1 MSDRRRPDHYSRKA
15 QDEGF
20 AARSVYKLQE
30 IDEKARLLPRGG
42 GRVLDLGCCPG
53 SWSAYARQ
61 VGGPQ
66 LSLVGVDVSPT
77 PRYAGVF
84 LQGSIYDIDPQQLIE
99 KLGGPADLVMSD
111 MAPNTSGHRFTDHTR
126 QIALVDQAL
135 VVAVAVLRVGG
146 SFVAKVFEGE
156 EAKGLEERVKAH
168 FAEVKRVK
176 PKATRSESV
185 ELFLVAT
192 RKRAAEAAPRPQA

>member
-1 MSDRRRPDHYSRKA
+1 
-15 QDEGF
+15 
-20 AARSVYKLQE
+20 
-30 IDEKARLLPRGG
+30 
-42 GRVLDLGCCPG
+42 
-53 SWSAYARQ
+53 
-61 VGGPQ
+61 
-66 LSLVGVDVSPT
+66 
-77 PRYAGVF
+77 
-84 LQGSIYDIDPQQLIE
+84 
-99 KLGGPADLVMSD
+99 MSD

-135 VVAVAVLRVGG
+135 VVAVAALRVGG